1 MGSPP
6 IEHVWETYICRGN
19 RSLRGVAMR
28 AFRTS
33 SVGLFWRP
41 LTTNNSVVGAVAWV
55 ATVWLGMQPALA
67 AAPSLL
73 ELVHDGKQFEG
84 RLEAKGHDAC
94 WLMGRDG
101 QLWAFELSRVESVR
115 TIADHFH
122 EFSSAE
128 LRDQLRRQLPK
139 HFHIEGTGHF
149 LICAEQNNR
158 KIGEIC
164 EETYRTFRRYFS
176 VRGFKI
182 SEPEFPLV
190 VIVFPDRDAFV
201 QYCRK
206 DKLEPPAGM
215 LGYYMRLTNRIALFD
230 QGDSG
235 LAAATTNLPT
245 SAGSQSLASLFDRH
259 DSDRALLPAGDQ
271 PGGRATMPVRFDAI
285 VEGDLHSTIVHETTH
300 QVAFNTGLHS
310 RIAQTP
316 KWVIEGL
323 ATMFEAPGIRDGV
336 KSSPSMTRIN
346 RNRYLWF
353 ENYLK
358 SRRRPHSLKDFVG
371 TDDLYASSTLDAYAE
386 GWALTFF
393 LAETR
398 HGSYGRYLKSLVAR
412 NPLLVYT
419 EDERMADFRKAFGN
433 LKSLEAEYVRF
444 YENLR

>member
-1 MGSPP
+1 
-6 IEHVWETYICRGN
+6 
-19 RSLRGVAMR
+19 MR
-28 AFRTS
+28 AFRS
-33 SVGLFWRP
+33 SSGRSRLRAFSGISWIIRAVLCA
-41 LTTNNSVVGAVAWV
+41 GA
-55 ATVWLGMQPALA
+55 VWLGAQAAFA

-73 ELVHDGKQFEG
+73 ELTQNGKQFEG
-84 RLEAKGHDAC
+84 RLEAKSHDAC

-101 QLWAFELSRVESVR
+101 QLWPFEISHVESVR
-115 TIADHFH
+115 TIAEHFH

-139 HFHIEGTGHF
+139 HFRIEGTGHF

-164 EETYRTFRRYFS
+164 EDTYRTFRRYFS

-190 VIVFPDRDAFV
+190 VIVFPDRDGFV
-201 QYCRK
+201 RYCRK
-206 DKLEPPAGM
+206 DKLEPPPGM

-230 QGDSG
+230 QDDAG
-235 LAAATTNLPT
+235 LAAAAPVRPE
-245 SAGSQSLASLFDRH
+245 SLAAVFDRRD
-259 DSDRALLPAGDQ
+259 DSRTLLST
-271 PGGRATMPVRFDAI
+271 GGRPGSARASTPVPFDAI

-310 RIAQTP
+310 RIGQTP

-323 ATMFEAPGIRDGV
+323 ATMFEAPGIHDS
-336 KSSPSMTRIN
+336 KSAAPMTRIN

-371 TDDLYASSTLDAYAE
+371 TDDLYTSATLDAYAE

-419 EDERMADFRKAFGN
+419 DEERVADFRKAFGN

-444 YENLR
+444 FENLK

>member
-1 MGSPP
+1 MS
-6 IEHVWETYICRGN
+6 EFC
-19 RSLRGVAMR
+19 A
-28 AFRTS
+28 S
-33 SVGLFWRP
+33 SVGSFRASFSA
-41 LTTNNSVVGAVAWV
+41 TNWVGRAVLCA
-55 ATVWLGMQPALA
+55 AAVWLGPHLASA

-73 ELVHDGKQFEG
+73 ELTQNGNQFEG
-84 RLEAKGHDAC
+84 KLEAKSHDAC

-101 QLWAFELSRVESVR
+101 QLRAFEISQVESVR
-115 TIADHFH
+115 TIAERFH

-128 LRDQLRRQLPK
+128 LRDQLRRELPK
-139 HFHIEGTGHF
+139 HFRIDGTGHF
-149 LICAEQNNR
+149 LICAEKNNR
-158 KIGEIC
+158 RIGEIC
-164 EETYRTFRRYFS
+164 EDTYRTFRRYFS

-182 SEPEFPLV
+182 NEPEFPLV

-201 QYCRK
+201 RYCRK
-206 DKLEPPAGM
+206 DKIEPPAGL

-230 QGDSG
+230 QDDSG
-235 LAAATTNLPT
+235 LAAAAPARPR
-245 SAGSQSLASLFDRH
+245 SFASLFDRRD
-259 DSDRALLPAGDQ
+259 DSQIGLAIVDE
-271 PGGRATMPVRFDAI
+271 PGSLRTSKPVRFDGT

-310 RIAQTP
+310 RIGQTP

-323 ATMFEAPGIRDGV
+323 ATMFEAPGIHDGQ
-336 KSSPSMTRIN
+336 KSGAPLTRIN
-346 RNRYLWF
+346 RSRYLWF

-358 SRRRPHSLKDFVG
+358 SRRRPHSLKDFVA
-371 TDDLYASSTLDAYAE
+371 TDDLYTSATLDAYAE

-419 EDERMADFRKAFGN
+419 DDARVADFRKAFGN

-444 YENLR
+444 FENLK

>member
-1 MGSPP
+1 
-6 IEHVWETYICRGN
+6 
-19 RSLRGVAMR
+19 MR
-28 AFRTS
+28 AFR
-33 SVGLFWRP
+33 GAA
-41 LTTNNSVVGAVAWV
+41 VVGSRLRALTLNNWIVR
-55 ATVWLGMQPALA
+55 TVLCAGVIWLGPQAVFA

-73 ELVHDGKQFEG
+73 ELTENGKPFEG
-84 RLEAKGHDAC
+84 RLEAKSHDAC

-101 QLWAFELSRVESVR
+101 QLWPFEINRVESVR
-115 TIADHFH
+115 TIAEHFH
-122 EFSSAE
+122 ELSAAE

-139 HFHIEGTGHF
+139 HFRIEGTGHF

-182 SEPEFPLV
+182 TEPEFPLV

-201 QYCRK
+201 RYCRK
-206 DKLEPPAGM
+206 DKLEPPQGM

-230 QGDSG
+230 QGDAG
-235 LAAATTNLPT
+235 PATTAAPAKADSLGFVLGPRPD
-245 SAGSQSLASLFDRH
+245 SQSL
-259 DSDRALLPAGDQ
+259 LLTGDQ
-271 PGGRATMPVRFDAI
+271 RGSRASTPVRFDAI

-310 RIAQTP
+310 RIGQTP

-323 ATMFEAPGIRDGV
+323 ATMFEAPGIHDS
-336 KSSPSMTRIN
+336 KSAAAMTRIN
-346 RNRYLWF
+346 RSRYLWF
-353 ENYLK
+353 ENYLR
-358 SRRRPHSLKDFVG
+358 SRRRPQSLKDFVA
-371 TDDLYASSTLDAYAE
+371 TDDLYASATLDAYAE

-412 NPLLVYT
+412 NPLQIYT
-419 EDERMADFRKAFGN
+419 NEDRVADFRRAFGN

-444 YENLR
+444 YENLK

>member
-1 MGSPP
+1 
-6 IEHVWETYICRGN
+6 
-19 RSLRGVAMR
+19 MR
-28 AFRTS
+28 AFRS
-33 SVGLFWRP
+33 SPGPSRLRTFSGISWIIRTVLCAG
-41 LTTNNSVVGAVAWV
+41 
-55 ATVWLGMQPALA
+55 TVWLGPQAAFA

-73 ELVHDGKQFEG
+73 ELTENGKQFEG
-84 RLEAKGHDAC
+84 RLEAKSHDAC

-101 QLWAFELSRVESVR
+101 QLWPFEISHVESVR
-115 TIADHFH
+115 TIAEHFH

-139 HFHIEGTGHF
+139 HFRIEGTGHF

-158 KIGEIC
+158 KIGEVC
-164 EETYRTFRRYFS
+164 EDTYRTFRRYFS

-190 VIVFPDRDAFV
+190 VIVFPDRDGFV
-201 QYCRK
+201 RYCRK
-206 DKLEPPAGM
+206 DKLEPPPGM

-230 QGDSG
+230 QDDAG
-235 LAAATTNLPT
+235 LAAAAPARPEALASVFDHRDDSRTLLPT
-245 SAGSQSLASLFDRH
+245 
-259 DSDRALLPAGDQ
+259 
-271 PGGRATMPVRFDAI
+271 GGRLGTARVSTPVRFDAT

-310 RIAQTP
+310 RIGQTP

-323 ATMFEAPGIRDGV
+323 ATMFEAPGIHDS
-336 KSSPSMTRIN
+336 KSAAAMTRIN
-346 RNRYLWF
+346 RSRYLWF

-358 SRRRPHSLKDFVG
+358 SRRRPHSLKDFVA
-371 TDDLYASSTLDAYAE
+371 TDDLYASATLDAYAE

-419 EDERMADFRKAFGN
+419 DEERVADFRKAFGN

-444 YENLR
+444 FENLK

>member
-1 MGSPP
+1 
-6 IEHVWETYICRGN
+6 
-19 RSLRGVAMR
+19 MR
-28 AFRTS
+28 AFRS
-33 SVGLFWRP
+33 SSGRSRLRAFSEISWIVRAVLCA
-41 LTTNNSVVGAVAWV
+41 GA
-55 ATVWLGMQPALA
+55 VWLGPQVAVA
-67 AAPSLL
+67 ATPSLL
-73 ELVHDGKQFEG
+73 ELTQNGKQFEG
-84 RLEAKGHDAC
+84 RLEAKSHDAC

-101 QLWAFELSRVESVR
+101 QLWPFEISHVESVR
-115 TIADHFH
+115 TIAEHFH

-139 HFHIEGTGHF
+139 HFRIEGTGHF

-158 KIGEIC
+158 RIGEVC
-164 EETYRTFRRYFS
+164 EDTYRTFRRYFS

-201 QYCRK
+201 RYCRK
-206 DKLEPPAGM
+206 DKIEPPAGM

-230 QGDSG
+230 QDDAG
-235 LAAATTNLPT
+235 LAAARPVRPET
-245 SAGSQSLASLFDRH
+245 LASVFDHRD
-259 DSDRALLPAGDQ
+259 DSRTLLPSGGG
-271 PGGRATMPVRFDAI
+271 PGSARVSTPVRFDAT

-310 RIAQTP
+310 RIGQTP

-323 ATMFEAPGIRDGV
+323 ATMFEAPGIHDS
-336 KSSPSMTRIN
+336 KSAAAMTRIN
-346 RNRYLWF
+346 RSRYLWF

-358 SRRRPHSLKDFVG
+358 SRRRPHSLKDFVA
-371 TDDLYASSTLDAYAE
+371 TDDLYASATLDAYAE

-412 NPLLVYT
+412 NPLLVYAD
-419 EDERMADFRKAFGN
+419 DERVADFRKAFGT

-444 YENLR
+444 FENLK

>member
-1 MGSPP
+1 MRWFHSFSFASF
-6 IEHVWETYICRGN
+6 
-19 RSLRGVAMR
+19 RSASAVQSWVGR
-28 AFRTS
+28 A
-33 SVGLFWRP
+33 VLCAGI
-41 LTTNNSVVGAVAWV
+41 
-55 ATVWLGMQPALA
+55 VWLSPQSVLA
-67 AAPSLL
+67 ASPSLL
-73 ELVHDGKQFEG
+73 ELTENGKQFEG
-84 RLEAKGHDAC
+84 RLEAKSPDAC

-101 QLWAFELSRVESVR
+101 QLWPFEISRVESVR
-115 TIADHFH
+115 TVADHFH
-122 EFSSAE
+122 EYSSAE

-139 HFHIEGTGHF
+139 HFRIEGTGHF
-149 LICAEQNNR
+149 LVCAEQNNR

-164 EETYRTFRRYFS
+164 EETYRIFRRYFS

-230 QGDSG
+230 QGDAG
-235 LAAATTNLPT
+235 LATKKPT
-245 SAGSQSLASLFDRH
+245 QPESFASLFGRREE
-259 DSDRALLPAGDQ
+259 SQTLLPAGGQ
-271 PGGRATMPVRFDAI
+271 LGGRSTAPVQFDAI

-310 RIAQTP
+310 RIGQTP

-323 ATMFEAPGIRDGV
+323 ATMFEAPGIHDS
-336 KSSPSMTRIN
+336 KSNHAMTRIN

-358 SRRRPHSLKDFVG
+358 SRRRPHSLKDFVA

-419 EDERMADFRKAFGN
+419 DEQRVADFRKAFGN

-444 YENLR
+444 YENLK

>member
-1 MGSPP
+1 
-6 IEHVWETYICRGN
+6 
-19 RSLRGVAMR
+19 MR
-28 AFRTS
+28 ARSTSCVFCPTS
-33 SVGLFWRP
+33 SLG
-41 LTTNNSVVGAVAWV
+41 TWV
-55 ATVWLGMQPALA
+55 ARGLLCAATVCLAPVPAVA

-73 ELVHDGKQFEG
+73 ELTQDGKQYEG
-84 RLEAKGHDAC
+84 RLEAKGRDAC

-101 QLWAFELSRVESVR
+101 QLMPFEINRVESVR
-115 TIADHFH
+115 AVADHFH

-128 LRDQLRRQLPK
+128 LRDQLRRKLPK
-139 HFHIEGTGHF
+139 PFRIEGTGHF

-158 KIGEIC
+158 RIGEIC

-176 VRGFKI
+176 VRGFRI

-190 VIVFPDRDAFV
+190 VMVFPDRDTFV
-201 QYCRK
+201 NYCRK
-206 DKLEPPAGM
+206 DKIEPPAGM

-235 LAAATTNLPT
+235 MASAAPAAT
-245 SAGSQSLASLFDRH
+245 QSFNSLFGRRDQ
-259 DSDRALLPAGDQ
+259 SPALLPSSNQRG
-271 PGGRATMPVRFDAI
+271 ATTPVRFDAI

-310 RIAQTP
+310 RIGQTP

-323 ATMFEAPGIRDGV
+323 ATMFEAAGIHDS
-336 KSSPSMTRIN
+336 KSASPMTRIN
-346 RNRYLWF
+346 RSRYLWF
-353 ENYLK
+353 QNYLK
-358 SRRRPHSLKDFVG
+358 SRRRPHSLADFVAN
-371 TDDLYASSTLDAYAE
+371 DDLYASATLDAYAE

-412 NPLLVYT
+412 NQLLVYT
-419 EDERMADFRKAFGN
+419 DEERVGDFRKAFGN

-444 YENLR
+444 YENLK

>member
-1 MGSPP
+1 
-6 IEHVWETYICRGN
+6 
-19 RSLRGVAMR
+19 MR
-28 AFRTS
+28 AFRS
-33 SVGLFWRP
+33 SSGRSRLRAFSEISWIVRAVLCA
-41 LTTNNSVVGAVAWV
+41 GA
-55 ATVWLGMQPALA
+55 VWLGPQVAVA
-67 AAPSLL
+67 ATPSLL
-73 ELVHDGKQFEG
+73 ELTQNGKQFEG
-84 RLEAKGHDAC
+84 RLEAKSHDAC

-101 QLWAFELSRVESVR
+101 QLWPFEISHVESVR
-115 TIADHFH
+115 TIAEHFH

-139 HFHIEGTGHF
+139 HFRIEGTGHF

-158 KIGEIC
+158 RIGEVC
-164 EETYRTFRRYFS
+164 EDTYRTFRRYFS

-201 QYCRK
+201 RYCRK
-206 DKLEPPAGM
+206 DKIEPPAGM

-230 QGDSG
+230 QDDAG
-235 LAAATTNLPT
+235 LAAARPVRPET
-245 SAGSQSLASLFDRH
+245 LASVFDHR
-259 DSDRALLPAGDQ
+259 DDFRTLLPS
-271 PGGRATMPVRFDAI
+271 GRRDSARVSTPVRVDAT

-310 RIAQTP
+310 RIGQTP

-323 ATMFEAPGIRDGV
+323 ATMFEAPGIHDS
-336 KSSPSMTRIN
+336 KSAAAMTRIN
-346 RNRYLWF
+346 RSRYLWF

-358 SRRRPHSLKDFVG
+358 SRRRPHSLKDFVA
-371 TDDLYASSTLDAYAE
+371 TDDLYASATLDAYAE

-412 NPLLVYT
+412 NPLLVYAD
-419 EDERMADFRKAFGN
+419 DERVADFRKAFGN

-444 YENLR
+444 FENLK